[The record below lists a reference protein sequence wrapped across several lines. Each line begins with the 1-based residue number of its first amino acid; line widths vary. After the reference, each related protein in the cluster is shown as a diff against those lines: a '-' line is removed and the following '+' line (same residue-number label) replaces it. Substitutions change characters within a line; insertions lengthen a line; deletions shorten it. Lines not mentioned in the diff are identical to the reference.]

1 MHTQDARPGWVLVLE
16 RLAGLILGGLVVVV
30 LLQVISRYLLRSP
43 MDWTA
48 DGATI
53 LMIWV
58 SFLGAAVA
66 GLHRAHFA
74 LEFVVDAFSPGVARL
89 TQAVANALVVVV
101 LCALAWLGSRF
112 ALINMGTWYASVPLP
127 KAVAAA
133 AIPVSAL
140 LMIPGYLMDALAGFG
155 LRARTPG

>member
-1 MHTQDARPGWVLVLE
+1 MHAAVARPGWVLALE
-16 RLAGLILGGLVVVV
+16 RLAGVVLGALVVVV
-30 LLQVISRYLLRSP
+30 LLQVISRYVLRSP

-74 LEFVVDAFSPGVARL
+74 LEFVADAFPPGLDRL
-89 TQAVANALVVVV
+89 TRAVANLLVVAV
-101 LCALAWLGSRF
+101 LGALTWLGLRF
-112 ALINMGTWYASVPLP
+112 AWVNMGTWYASVPLP
-127 KAVAAA
+127 KAAAAA

-140 LMIPGYLMDALAGFG
+140 LMIPGYLMDGVAAI
-155 LRARTPG
+155 RRPPS

>member
-1 MHTQDARPGWVLVLE
+1 LE
-16 RLAGLILGGLVVVV
+16 RLAGLALGALAVVV
-30 LLQVISRYLLRSP
+30 LLQVISRYVLRSP

-74 LEFVVDAFSPGVARL
+74 LDFIVDALPQPIALIVR
-89 TQAVANALVVVV
+89 AVANLLTVVI
-101 LCALAWLGSRF
+101 LCALAWLGLRF
-112 ALINMGTWYASVPLP
+112 ALLSMGTWYASVALP

-133 AIPVSAL
+133 AIPVSAV
-140 LMIPGYLMDALAGFG
+140 LMIPGYLIDGLAG
-155 LRARTPG
+155 LRRARRTQA